1 MGITKK
7 AFTFIEIVVVI
18 GVIGMSLPI
27 LFTII
32 FAITNQTLKVQR
44 LSEVKKQGDYAIN
57 VIENTIR
64 GYAVKIYDEDTLTN
78 EQCNISGSTYPLAA
92 PSDGTDFYIKD
103 ISGKYFNFQL
113 TDSKIAS
120 ESADPTDPDFDP
132 VSDPVS
138 VDLTSDKVFIK
149 DFAIQC
155 NRNTTAYPPIIS
167 ISFNICYKNPLS
179 AVGEECIFTRA
190 EETASLYYQTKI
202 KLRNY

>member
-18 GVIGMSLPI
+18 GVISVSLPI

-64 GYAVKIYDEDTLTN
+64 GYAVKIYSEQELIN
-78 EQCNISGSTYPLAA
+78 EECNISGSTYPSPD
-92 PSDGTDFYIKD
+92 PSDGSDFYIKD
-103 ISGKYFNFQL
+103 IAGKYFNFQL
-113 TDSKIAS
+113 TDSNKIAS
-120 ESADPTDPDFDP
+120 ES
-132 VSDPVS
+132 SDLINPISV
-138 VDLTSDKVFIK
+138 VDLTSDKVLIENFE
-149 DFAIQC
+149 IQC

-167 ISFNICYKNPLS
+167 ISFDICYKNPS
-179 AVGEECIFTRA
+179 SDPPDCIFTRT
-190 EETASLYYQTKI
+190 EEAASLNYQTKI

>member
-64 GYAVKIYDEDTLTN
+64 GYAVKIYDKDTILDEDEKCKDIDSSHSSN
-78 EQCNISGSTYPLAA
+78 
-92 PSDGTDFYIKD
+92 GTDFYIKD

>member
-18 GVIGMSLPI
+18 GVISVSLPI

-57 VIENTIR
+57 IIENTIR
-64 GYAVKIYDEDTLTN
+64 GYAVKIYDEDTMLDEN
-78 EQCNISGSTYPLAA
+78 ELCKDTGSSYS
-92 PSDGTDFYIKD
+92 SDGSDFYIKD
-103 ISGKYFNFQL
+103 ITGKYFNFQL

-120 ESADPTDPDFDP
+120 SSP
-132 VSDPVS
+132 VLITEEEEI
-138 VDLTSDKVFIK
+138 DLTSDKVLIENFE
-149 DFAIQC
+149 IQC

-167 ISFNICYKNPLS
+167 ISFDICYKNPS
-179 AVGEECIFTRA
+179 SNPPDCIFTRT
-190 EETASLYYQTKI
+190 EETASLYYQIKI

>member
-18 GVIGMSLPI
+18 GVISISLPV

-57 VIENTIR
+57 IIENTIR
-64 GYAVKIYDEDTLTN
+64 GYAVKIYSEDALTN
-78 EQCNISGSTYPLAA
+78 EKCNTSGSTFPSD
-92 PSDGTDFYIKD
+92 PSDGTNFYIKD

-113 TDSKIAS
+113 TDSNKIAS
-120 ESADPTDPDFDP
+120 ESSDLINP
-132 VSDPVS
+132 VSV
-138 VDLTSDKVFIK
+138 VDLTSDKVLIENFE
-149 DFAIQC
+149 IQC

-167 ISFNICYKNPLS
+167 ISFNICYKNPTS
-179 AVGEECIFTRA
+179 APPGNCIFTRT

>member
-18 GVIGMSLPI
+18 GVISISLPV

-57 VIENTIR
+57 VMENIIR
-64 GYAVKIYDEDTLTN
+64 SYAVKIYSEDTLTN
-78 EQCNISGSTYPLAA
+78 EQCTTVASTYPSPAS
-92 PSDGTDFYIKD
+92 SDGKNFFIEDKSNESFSFQ
-103 ISGKYFNFQL
+103 ISNFR
-113 TDSKIAS
+113 IAS
-120 ESADPTDPDFDP
+120 NSSVLA
-132 VSDPVS
+132 SDVF
-138 VDLTSDKVFIK
+138 LMSDKIRI
-149 DFAIQC
+149 DNFAIQC
-155 NRNTTAYPPIIS
+155 NRKAVNSLPIIS
-167 ISFNICYKNPLS
+167 ISFDICYKNPS
-179 AVGEECIFTRA
+179 SGDCIFTRK

>member
-18 GVIGMSLPI
+18 GVISVSLPI

-57 VIENTIR
+57 VMENTIR
-64 GYAVKIYDEDTLTN
+64 GYAVKIYSEEELIN
-78 EQCNISGSTYPLAA
+78 EECNISGSTYPLAA
-92 PSDGTDFYIKD
+92 PSNGSDFYIKD
-103 ISGKYFNFQL
+103 ITGKYFNFQL

-120 ESADPTDPDFDP
+120 SSP
-132 VSDPVS
+132 VLITEEEEI
-138 VDLTSDKVFIK
+138 DLTSDKVLIENFE
-149 DFAIQC
+149 IQC

-167 ISFNICYKNPLS
+167 ISFDICYKNPS
-179 AVGEECIFTRA
+179 SNPPDCIFTRT
-190 EETASLYYQTKI
+190 EETASLYYQIKI